1 MAVFVIRKGKKQLV
15 LEKSMIAD
23 SSFKRFKGLML
34 ESKENFDYALVFP
47 LDFESRYGASIHMM
61 FMNFP
66 IDVLFLNSRK
76 EIVDVVESLKPWTLN
91 CTPKKPAK
99 YIIEMPAGIA
109 RKKKIKVG
117 EKAVFN

>member
-1 MAVFVIRKGKKQLV
+1 MAVFVIRKGKKELV
-15 LEKSMIAD
+15 IKKSRLAN
-23 SSFKRFKGLML
+23 SSFSRFKGLML
-34 ESKENFDYALVFP
+34 ESRENFDYALIFP

-66 IDVLFLNSRK
+66 IDILFLNSK
-76 EIVDVVESLKPWTLN
+76 QEIIDVVENLRPWSLN

-99 YIIEMPAGIA
+99 YIIEMPAGTA